1 MVKGTGSSCHHANI
15 SACSFVVEQS
25 EESLRINLRS
35 GLASP
40 ARQVPSPNCDD
51 RPPATIVELVV
62 IHGISLPPGRF
73 GGPWIDALF
82 TNRLD
87 PGSHPYF
94 EQLRGLRVSSHLL
107 IRRRGEL
114 VQYVPLHRRA
124 WHAGISHF
132 RGRDGCNDFS
142 IGIELEGEDHRPY
155 TEAQYR
161 RLLALLPAIMVAYP
175 AVTPKRI
182 VGHCHIAPGRKS
194 DPGSAFDWQRLQ
206 AGLGCGDHGCGET
219 GIIS

>member
-1 MVKGTGSSCHHANI
+1 MQI
-15 SACSFVVEQS
+15 D
-25 EESLRINLRS
+25 LRN
-35 GLASP
+35 GLACR
-40 ARQVPSPNCDD
+40 ARHVASPNCDE
-51 RPPATIVELVV
+51 RPADAIVDLVV

-82 TNRLD
+82 TNTLD
-87 PGSHPYF
+87 PAAHPYF

-124 WHAGISHF
+124 WHAGVSRF
-132 RGRDGCNDFS
+132 EERERCNDFS

-161 RLLALLPAIMVAYP
+161 RLMGLLRAIMAAYP
-175 AVTPKRI
+175 AVTPARI
-182 VGHCHIAPGRKS
+182 VGHCHIAPERKS
-194 DPGSAFDWQRLQ
+194 DPGPAFNWQRLQ
-206 AGLGCGDHGCGET
+206 AGLAGTVNGGEALCA
-219 GIIS
+219 G